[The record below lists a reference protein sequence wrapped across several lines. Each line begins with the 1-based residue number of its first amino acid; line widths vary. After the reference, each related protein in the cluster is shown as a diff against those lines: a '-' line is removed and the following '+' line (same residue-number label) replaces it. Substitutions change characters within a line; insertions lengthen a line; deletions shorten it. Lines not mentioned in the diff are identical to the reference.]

1 MEEFESL
8 NAEFIDIFNIAL
20 KADDNGIDLSY
31 LKENFSTVCSFLKKV
46 TDEEK
51 NIYIYYDVISS
62 VFLEWMYSELSDCQS
77 SDNPSLQET
86 NFLEKINAE
95 YFEVIQGIF
104 LVLYLM
110 VIGKIDLINKEEDS
124 SSKIENLFPEAFYEA
139 IEYII
144 TKLKLEKNLLEANRS
159 HIVSGGAFRTA
170 TNKTVTNALD
180 KYSKEKESEINELTK
195 KMISDINISGDIREK
210 SLLNSISNKEVAL
223 SRRID
228 KKGEELNRKAVETS
242 MTVLGVFVGVVMVFF
257 GGFAIL
263 ENTISGINNVS
274 VYRLYFTMLMFGL
287 ILFNVVIILFY
298 LISRIT
304 ERSIA
309 CMCPKNKTNECSNCK
324 IAKRLKFICR
334 FKNTMP
340 YVYWG
345 NIAMISGLVFIFFLK
360 EFSPKNVA
368 APDFRFQ
375 TLPALGL
382 TVSIV
387 ALFFVIQHVI
397 LTIGKKR

>member
-1 MEEFESL
+1 MEKFESL

-20 KADDNGIDLSY
+20 KANDNGIDLSY
-31 LKENFSTVCSFLKKV
+31 LKKNFSAVCIFLKKI

-51 NIYIYYDVISS
+51 NVYIYYDIISS

-95 YFEVIQGIF
+95 YFEIIQGIF
-104 LVLYLM
+104 LVLYLNA
-110 VIGKIDLINKEEDS
+110 IEKIDLMGKDENLYSEIED
-124 SSKIENLFPEAFYEA
+124 LFPETFDEA

-159 HIVSGGAFRTA
+159 HIVSGATFRTA
-170 TNKTVTNALD
+170 TNKTVTDALE
-180 KYSKEKESEINELTK
+180 KYSKEKEKQINTLTK
-195 KMISDINISGDIREK
+195 KMIYQIKDDAKKQKDLLMERLTIKENELAESIDEQGEK
-210 SLLNSISNKEVAL
+210 LNQKT
-223 SRRID
+223 
-228 KKGEELNRKAVETS
+228 VETS
-242 MTVLGVFVGVVMVFF
+242 MTILGVFVGVVMVFF

-263 ENTISGINNVS
+263 ENTISGLGNLS
-274 VYRLYFTMLMFGL
+274 AYRLYFTMLMFGL
-287 ILFNVVIILFY
+287 ILFNIVVVLFY

-304 ERSIA
+304 SRSIT
-309 CMCPKNKTNECSNCK
+309 CICPKNKNNECANCK

-345 NIAMISGLVFIFFLK
+345 NMLMISGLVFIFLLK
-360 EFSPKNVA
+360 EFSPSNAA
-368 APDFRFQ
+368 APDFSSQ
-375 TLPALGL
+375 TLPAILFTIL
-382 TVSIV
+382 IV
-387 ALFFVIQHVI
+387 AVFLVIQHIV
-397 LTIGKKR
+397 LTVGKR